1 MGLFLLTLIINS
13 FVLVGWGKYLHRL
26 DAFTVDKKNEYRL
39 ATLIIMGG
47 VPSVVLTLF
56 LNQFWGTAVYNLT
69 GHYYVEN
76 TFISHFLLTGLV
88 EEFSKFLV
96 FIILTSPFK
105 TIKEPRD
112 GMLQAASIAM
122 GFALTEN
129 IIYSLQYG
137 IYVLLIRSII
147 TIIGHVTYAVIWGY
161 AWGSV
166 GYINGG
172 KTKTLGLLYTFIALI
187 AAAMFHGASN
197 FLLSSHFL
205 LLALLSDILAIAL
218 FFIIYQAVKVN
229 SPYRSFSLQEYR
241 TAIPTL
247 QTGLQKYP
255 ESYVLNKKLGIFYIY
270 AQKYKVAEK
279 YLLKARKLRF
289 NNIESKFYC
298 GVAIYLEGRTSEG
311 IRLMNRTLTAIPEER
326 IHRMVSSLKKVIS
339 SETEREELLSR
350 FNKIRMQ
357 FIADAPTPYKRR
369 SRSLISKGHT
379 SAPRSLN
386 RRSSVYKKDTN
397 ANLDV
402 NIPLLNKTANVKKKF
417 GKKIK
422 KPIRQKDP
430 FDNRGNWE
438 RLFKENPDPVILKP
452 YYLKKGESVVTD
464 LLKSGKK

>member
-1 MGLFLLTLIINS
+1 MVLFLLTLIINS

-47 VPSVVLTLF
+47 VPSVIITLF
-56 LNQFWGTAVYNLT
+56 FNQFWGTAIYNLT
-69 GHYYVEN
+69 GYYRGDN

-229 SPYRSFSLQEYR
+229 SPYRSFRLQEYR
-241 TAIPTL
+241 NAIPTL
-247 QTGLQKYP
+247 QTGLKKYP
-255 ESYVLNKKLGIFYIY
+255 ESYVMNKKLGIFYIY
-270 AQKYKVAEK
+270 AQKYRVAEK

-289 NNIESKFYC
+289 HNTESKFYC
-298 GVAIYLEGRTSEG
+298 GAAIYLEGKTSEG
-311 IRLMNRTLTAIPEER
+311 LRLMNRAITAMPDER
-326 IHRMVSSLKKVIS
+326 ILRIVSSLKKVIS
-339 SETEREELLSR
+339 SEPEREELLSR
-350 FNKIRMQ
+350 FNKNRMQ
-357 FIADAPTPYKRR
+357 FMDDAPLLYKRR
-369 SRSLISKGHT
+369 SRRQISTSYT

-386 RRSSVYKKDTN
+386 RRSSIYKKDIKTN
-397 ANLDV
+397 LEV
-402 NIPLLNKTANVKKKF
+402 NKPLLNITTKAKNRF
-417 GKKIK
+417 DRKIK
-422 KPIRQKDP
+422 KRKRNVEP

-438 RLFKENPDPVILKP
+438 KLFKENPRPVILKP
-452 YYLKKGESVVTD
+452 YYLKKGQSVVVR
-464 LLKSGKK
+464 SGKSKK